1 MDLTD
6 MLVPLELACGYCLKN
21 PKNRRHYEV
30 LGEVIHSIFRQAVDN
45 GVEMG
50 FIYRNPVFQQAWD
63 LFCSLPSAPAAQ
75 HRSNV
80 VYLLSL
86 IHI

>member
-30 LGEVIHSIFRQAVDN
+30 LGEVIHSIFRQAIDN

-50 FIYRNPVFQQAWD
+50 FIYRNPVFQQAWE
-63 LFCSLPSAPAAQ
+63 LFTTPDTQL
-75 HRSNV
+75 RSNV
-80 VYLLSL
+80 VYLKGRLPSF
-86 IHI
+86 